1 LSVEGADLAGTASAP
16 LGENGAETAGS
27 HVTTRAVGAA
37 AVILMAGNLV
47 GSVLGFARGAV
58 IARVFGANVHTDAF
72 FAASI
77 VPQMFYDL
85 TIGAAVSA
93 ALIPTFSEIWNRKGR
108 TGLAH
113 TAGAVLTLA
122 WIVLAVL
129 IAILIVLAR
138 PLMSL
143 LLLGYQQHLRAG
155 ALDEAVPIAR
165 ILVLSLFF
173 LGTSA
178 VLLSTLYAMSRFRV
192 SAFAG
197 SCYHLGII
205 AGAVLLARPL
215 GILALPVGAIAGA
228 AAQAS
233 VQVPSLLRHVGRV
246 RVHLEITPD
255 VRRIL
260 RLYAPVAVGL
270 LVSIAG
276 QVIDLIFKSHLGEGP
291 ITWMQIATTLVQ
303 FPIGIAAAA
312 MSFAVLP
319 SISADAATGRVA
331 QFKETLTLGMRLVLF
346 LSIPAAIGYL
356 ALANPIVALLFQH
369 GKFTAH
375 DTSRTATALIG
386 YAIQIP
392 FVGIDQLLIF
402 AFYARRNTVTPM
414 LIGVVGVGVYVVSAL
429 ILAPEL
435 NVLGLALANTIQNST
450 HGLILLGLL
459 IAAIGTLEGTGLA
472 VGLSRI
478 CASAAIMGAGVVA
491 AAVAL
496 HAHLHGS
503 GLRVWAPEVLLP
515 MALGLVLYVG
525 ASAALRSPELGLFW
539 DLARRRPLS
548 GKA

>member
-1 LSVEGADLAGTASAP
+1 
-16 LGENGAETAGS
+16 
-27 HVTTRAVGAA
+27 VGAA

-47 GSVLGFARGAV
+47 GSTLGFARGAV
-58 IARVFGANVHTDAF
+58 IARVFGASVHTDAF

-93 ALIPTFSEIWNRKGR
+93 ALIPTFTEIWNRQGPR
-108 TGLAH
+108 PLARNV
-113 TAGAVLTLA
+113 GAVLGLA

-129 IAILIVLAR
+129 IAVLIVLAR

-155 ALDEAVPIAR
+155 ALDDAVPIAR
-165 ILVLSLFF
+165 LLVVSLFF

-178 VLLSTLYAMSRFRV
+178 VLLSTLYAVRHFQV
-192 SAFAG
+192 SAFAA
-197 SCYHLGII
+197 SFYHLGII
-205 AGAVLLARPL
+205 AGAVTLARPL
-215 GILALPVGAIAGA
+215 GILALPVGAIVGA
-228 AAQAS
+228 AVQAS
-233 VQVPSLLRHVGRV
+233 VQLPSLLRVIGRV
-246 RVHLEITPD
+246 RVRLDLTPE

-260 RLYAPVAVGL
+260 RLYAPVAIGL
-270 LVSIAG
+270 LVSIVG

-319 SISADAATGRVA
+319 SISADAASGYLA
-331 QFKETLTLGMRLVLF
+331 QFKQTLALGLRLVLF

-375 DTSRTATALIG
+375 DTSRTATALLG

-392 FVGIDQLLIF
+392 FVGVDQLLIF

-414 LIGVVGVGVYVVSAL
+414 LIGIVGVCIYVVSAL
-429 ILAPEL
+429 ALMPAL
-435 NVLGLALANTIQNST
+435 NVLGLALANTIQNSS
-450 HGLILLGLL
+450 HGLILLALL
-459 IAAIGTLEGTGLA
+459 VAAIGSFEGTGLLA
-472 VGLSRI
+472 GLLRI
-478 CASAAIMGAGVVA
+478 CAASGIMAAGVVA
-491 AAVAL
+491 AEVVL
-496 HAHLHGS
+496 NTHLHGS
-503 GLRVWAPEVLLP
+503 GVAVWAPQVLVP
-515 MALGLVLYVG
+515 IGLGLVLYLG
-525 ASAALRSPELGLFW
+525 ASAVLRSPEFQLFW
-539 DLARRRPLS
+539 DLARRR
-548 GKA
+548 